1 MESLLKLEHVTICY
15 NGEPVVHDVDLELN
29 KGEILGVVGE
39 SGSGKST
46 IIKAIMGLLGNEGM
60 VTEGDIWYKGKNIVD
75 MPEKELRRL
84 LGPEIAMV
92 FQDSGAALCPI
103 RTVGDQIYE
112 SMREH
117 ERISRK
123 ECAERT
129 VRMMAKIG
137 LKDGERVLQS
147 YPFEL
152 SGGMNQRVGI
162 CISMLQNPSLL
173 LADEPTSALDVTIQK
188 QVVEEMLLMR
198 KEYGTAMIVV
208 THNISVVEKMADKV
222 LVLKNGK
229 VKRAYEFGTSFKTYR
244 YRKWRQMMTENKNI
258 LEVHHLKKSF
268 TTGKK
273 SFTAV
278 EDVSFSLKT
287 GEVLGIVGES
297 GSGKSTVAKMITH
310 LTEPTAGEIF
320 LMERDITHAKGKN
333 LREIY
338 REMQMIFQTPAESFD
353 PRCTLGDGIGE
364 SLRNMGISKKETR
377 NRVEKLLLTCGLT
390 PEYADR
396 YPHQVSGGECQRAA
410 IARALAV
417 EPKVLICDEATS
429 ALDVTVQ
436 KHIMELLMKLKKEN
450 QLSFLFICHDL
461 ALVQMFCD
469 RVIVMHDGH
478 VEEEGTPEEII
489 ENPKTE
495 YTKRLI
501 ESVL

>member
-188 QVVEEMLLMR
+188 Q
-198 KEYGTAMIVV
+198 
-208 THNISVVEKMADKV
+208 
-222 LVLKNGK
+222 
-229 VKRAYEFGTSFKTYR
+229 
-244 YRKWRQMMTENKNI
+244 
-258 LEVHHLKKSF
+258 
-268 TTGKK
+268 
-273 SFTAV
+273 
-278 EDVSFSLKT
+278 
-287 GEVLGIVGES
+287 
-297 GSGKSTVAKMITH
+297 
-310 LTEPTAGEIF
+310 
-320 LMERDITHAKGKN
+320 
-333 LREIY
+333 
-338 REMQMIFQTPAESFD
+338 
-353 PRCTLGDGIGE
+353 
-364 SLRNMGISKKETR
+364 
-377 NRVEKLLLTCGLT
+377 
-390 PEYADR
+390 
-396 YPHQVSGGECQRAA
+396 
-410 IARALAV
+410 
-417 EPKVLICDEATS
+417 
-429 ALDVTVQ
+429 
-436 KHIMELLMKLKKEN
+436 IMELLEDLKEKN
-450 QLSFLFICHDL
+450 GLSFIFICHNL

-469 RVIVMHDGH
+469 RVLVLYEGKV
-478 VEEEGTPEEII
+478 VESGIPDNII
-489 ENPKTE
+489 NEPKEE
-495 YTKRLI
+495 YTQRLVDA
-501 ESVL
+501 VLS

>member
-60 VTEGDIWYKGKNIVD
+60 VTEGDIWYKGKNVVD

-123 ECAERT
+123 ECAERA

-162 CISMLQNPSLL
+162 CIS
-173 LADEPTSALDVTIQK
+173 IQK
-188 QVVEEMLLMR
+188 QVVDEMLLMR

-208 THNISVVEKMADKV
+208 THNIGVVEKMADKV

-229 VKRAYEFGTSFKTYR
+229 VREYGKTA
-244 YRKWRQMMTENKNI
+244 QV
-258 LEVHHLKKSF
+258 L
-268 TTGKK
+268 
-273 SFTAV
+273 TAP
-278 EDVSFSLKT
+278 ED
-287 GEVLGIVGES
+287 
-297 GSGKSTVAKMITH
+297 
-310 LTEPTAGEIF
+310 P
-320 LMERDITHAKGKN
+320 
-333 LREIY
+333 
-338 REMQMIFQTPAESFD
+338 
-353 PRCTLGDGIGE
+353 
-364 SLRNMGISKKETR
+364 
-377 NRVEKLLLTCGLT
+377 
-390 PEYADR
+390 
-396 YPHQVSGGECQRAA
+396 
-410 IARALAV
+410 
-417 EPKVLICDEATS
+417 
-429 ALDVTVQ
+429 
-436 KHIMELLMKLKKEN
+436 
-450 QLSFLFICHDL
+450 
-461 ALVQMFCD
+461 
-469 RVIVMHDGH
+469 
-478 VEEEGTPEEII
+478 
-489 ENPKTE
+489 
-495 YTKRLI
+495 YTKELMSSVPRLKRTGTGNGGR
-501 ESVL
+501 

>member
-46 IIKAIMGLLGNEGM
+46 IIKAIMGLLGNEGT
-60 VTEGDIWYKGKNIVD
+60 VTEGDIWYKGKNVVD
-75 MPEKELRRL
+75 MPEL

-123 ECAERT
+123 ECAERA

-208 THNISVVEKMADKV
+208 THNIGVVEKMADKV

-229 VKRAYEFGTSFKTYR
+229 VREYGKTA
-244 YRKWRQMMTENKNI
+244 QV
-258 LEVHHLKKSF
+258 L
-268 TTGKK
+268 
-273 SFTAV
+273 TAP
-278 EDVSFSLKT
+278 ED
-287 GEVLGIVGES
+287 
-297 GSGKSTVAKMITH
+297 
-310 LTEPTAGEIF
+310 P
-320 LMERDITHAKGKN
+320 
-333 LREIY
+333 
-338 REMQMIFQTPAESFD
+338 
-353 PRCTLGDGIGE
+353 
-364 SLRNMGISKKETR
+364 
-377 NRVEKLLLTCGLT
+377 
-390 PEYADR
+390 
-396 YPHQVSGGECQRAA
+396 
-410 IARALAV
+410 
-417 EPKVLICDEATS
+417 
-429 ALDVTVQ
+429 
-436 KHIMELLMKLKKEN
+436 
-450 QLSFLFICHDL
+450 
-461 ALVQMFCD
+461 
-469 RVIVMHDGH
+469 
-478 VEEEGTPEEII
+478 
-489 ENPKTE
+489 
-495 YTKRLI
+495 YTKELMSSVPRLKRTGTGNGGR
-501 ESVL
+501 

>member
-60 VTEGDIWYKGKNIVD
+60 VTEGDIWYKGKNVVD

-123 ECAERT
+123 ECAERA

-173 LADEPTSALDVTIQK
+173 LADEPTGNLDPTNSWEI
-188 QVVEEMLLMR
+188 MSLL
-198 KEYGTAMIVV
+198 KEANERGTTVLVV
-208 THNISVVEKMADKV
+208 THNQEIVNEM
-222 LVLKNGK
+222 
-229 VKRAYEFGTSFKTYR
+229 
-244 YRKWRQMMTENKNI
+244 
-258 LEVHHLKKSF
+258 KK
-268 TTGKK
+268 
-273 SFTAV
+273 
-278 EDVSFSLKT
+278 
-287 GEVLGIVGES
+287 
-297 GSGKSTVAKMITH
+297 
-310 LTEPTAGEIF
+310 
-320 LMERDITHAKGKN
+320 
-333 LREIY
+333 
-338 REMQMIFQTPAESFD
+338 
-353 PRCTLGDGIGE
+353 
-364 SLRNMGISKKETR
+364 
-377 NRVEKLLLTCGLT
+377 
-390 PEYADR
+390 
-396 YPHQVSGGECQRAA
+396 
-410 IARALAV
+410 
-417 EPKVLICDEATS
+417 
-429 ALDVTVQ
+429 
-436 KHIMELLMKLKKEN
+436 
-450 QLSFLFICHDL
+450 
-461 ALVQMFCD
+461 
-469 RVIVMHDGH
+469 RVITMKKGVIVSD
-478 VEEEGTPEEII
+478 EQEGGYKHED
-489 ENPKTE
+489 
-495 YTKRLI
+495 
-501 ESVL
+501 

>member
-92 FQDSGAALCPI
+92 FQDSGSALCPI

-123 ECAERT
+123 ECAERA

-162 CISMLQNPSLL
+162 CISMLQNPALL

-188 QVVEEMLLMR
+188 Q
-198 KEYGTAMIVV
+198 
-208 THNISVVEKMADKV
+208 
-222 LVLKNGK
+222 
-229 VKRAYEFGTSFKTYR
+229 
-244 YRKWRQMMTENKNI
+244 
-258 LEVHHLKKSF
+258 
-268 TTGKK
+268 
-273 SFTAV
+273 
-278 EDVSFSLKT
+278 
-287 GEVLGIVGES
+287 
-297 GSGKSTVAKMITH
+297 
-310 LTEPTAGEIF
+310 
-320 LMERDITHAKGKN
+320 
-333 LREIY
+333 
-338 REMQMIFQTPAESFD
+338 
-353 PRCTLGDGIGE
+353 
-364 SLRNMGISKKETR
+364 
-377 NRVEKLLLTCGLT
+377 
-390 PEYADR
+390 
-396 YPHQVSGGECQRAA
+396 
-410 IARALAV
+410 
-417 EPKVLICDEATS
+417 
-429 ALDVTVQ
+429 
-436 KHIMELLMKLKKEN
+436 IMELLEDLKEKN
-450 QLSFLFICHDL
+450 GLSFIFICHNL

-469 RVIVMHDGH
+469 RVLVLYEGKV
-478 VEEEGTPEEII
+478 VESGIPDDII
-489 ENPKTE
+489 NEPKEE
-495 YTKRLI
+495 YTRRLVDA
-501 ESVL
+501 VLS

>member
-103 RTVGDQIYE
+103 RTVGAQIYE

-117 ERISRK
+117 ERINRK

-173 LADEPTSALDVTIQK
+173 LADEPTSALDVTTQAQIVRQMM
-188 QVVEEMLLMR
+188 ELR
-198 KEYGTAMIVV
+198 DDFGTGIIIV
-208 THNISVVEKMADKV
+208 THNIGVAAYMADQ
-222 LVLKNGK
+222 LVVMQHGK
-229 VKRAYEFGTSFKTYR
+229 VVDQGTR
-244 YRKWRQMMTENKNI
+244 D
-258 LEVHHLKKSF
+258 EVMNH
-268 TTGKK
+268 
-273 SFTAV
+273 
-278 EDVSFSLKT
+278 
-287 GEVLGIVGES
+287 
-297 GSGKSTVAKMITH
+297 
-310 LTEPTAGEIF
+310 PTS
-320 LMERDITHAKGKN
+320 DYTK
-333 LREIY
+333 
-338 REMQMIFQTPAESFD
+338 
-353 PRCTLGDGIGE
+353 
-364 SLRNMGISKKETR
+364 
-377 NRVEKLLLTCGLT
+377 KLLAAV
-390 PEYADR
+390 PEMEGQR
-396 YPHQVSGGECQRAA
+396 YV
-410 IARALAV
+410 
-417 EPKVLICDEATS
+417 
-429 ALDVTVQ
+429 
-436 KHIMELLMKLKKEN
+436 
-450 QLSFLFICHDL
+450 
-461 ALVQMFCD
+461 
-469 RVIVMHDGH
+469 
-478 VEEEGTPEEII
+478 
-489 ENPKTE
+489 
-495 YTKRLI
+495 
-501 ESVL
+501 